1 MQIFMYKEYRKLKA
15 WKIIEKVLEELE
27 ENQDIKIT
35 TMRDLVIGYIIK
47 NLEKHDLLKK
57 IIKIE

>member
-57 IIKIE
+57 DNQD